1 MIFWVEM
8 QKARRRHDLLL
19 CLLVPLII
27 LLWVGGLSPES
38 EEELANGYSA
48 LFYSLPVIH
57 SILLPVAMAALASRL
72 WDMEVKGG
80 TMKLLYTLQSRRSLL
95 MGKAV
100 FGLLETALMTA
111 IEMGAAA
118 LLGQVH
124 GYTEAFPT
132 AQFVYLAV
140 CTFAVEAMLFFS
152 ELLLMIRFGNPMTA
166 LCVGIVGA
174 LLGVFSAFMPHV
186 VSYFV
191 PWGYFVPL
199 SAYEVAEWNRQA
211 MQLFG
216 YGIGDG
222 AAYAAAHS
230 QKAA

>member
-140 CTFAVEAMLFFS
+140 CTFAVEAMLFFFRTAADDS
-152 ELLLMIRFGNPMTA
+152 VRQSDDRALRGDCRRTAGRVFGVHA
-166 LCVGIVGA
+166 AC
-174 LLGVFSAFMPHV
+174 
-186 VSYFV
+186 
-191 PWGYFVPL
+191 
-199 SAYEVAEWNRQA
+199 R
-211 MQLFG
+211 QLFCAVG
-216 YGIGDG
+216 LF
-222 AAYAAAHS
+222 
-230 QKAA
+230 

>member
-132 AQFVYLAV
+132 AQFVYLGGLHICGGSDAV
-140 CTFAVEAMLFFS
+140 FFRTAADDS
-152 ELLLMIRFGNPMTA
+152 VRQSDDRALRGDCRRTAGRVFGVHA
-166 LCVGIVGA
+166 AC
-174 LLGVFSAFMPHV
+174 
-186 VSYFV
+186 
-191 PWGYFVPL
+191 
-199 SAYEVAEWNRQA
+199 R
-211 MQLFG
+211 QLFCAVG
-216 YGIGDG
+216 LF
-222 AAYAAAHS
+222 
-230 QKAA
+230 

>member
-111 IEMGAAA
+111 IEMAPQLAGPSSWLHGSVSDRTVCISGGLHICGGSDAVFFRTAADDSVRQSDDRA
-118 LLGQVH
+118 LRGDCRRTAGRVFGVH
-124 GYTEAFPT
+124 A
-132 AQFVYLAV
+132 A
-140 CTFAVEAMLFFS
+140 C
-152 ELLLMIRFGNPMTA
+152 R
-166 LCVGIVGA
+166 
-174 LLGVFSAFMPHV
+174 
-186 VSYFV
+186 
-191 PWGYFVPL
+191 
-199 SAYEVAEWNRQA
+199 
-211 MQLFG
+211 QLFCAVG
-216 YGIGDG
+216 LFC
-222 AAYAAAHS
+222 AAERV
-230 QKAA
+230 

>member
-111 IEMGAAA
+111 IEMGVCLSGGLHICGGSDAVFFRTAADDSVRQSDDRTLRGDCRRTA
-118 LLGQVH
+118 GRVFGVH
-124 GYTEAFPT
+124 A
-132 AQFVYLAV
+132 A
-140 CTFAVEAMLFFS
+140 C
-152 ELLLMIRFGNPMTA
+152 R
-166 LCVGIVGA
+166 
-174 LLGVFSAFMPHV
+174 
-186 VSYFV
+186 
-191 PWGYFVPL
+191 
-199 SAYEVAEWNRQA
+199 
-211 MQLFG
+211 QLFCAVG
-216 YGIGDG
+216 LF
-222 AAYAAAHS
+222 
-230 QKAA
+230 

>member
-48 LFYSLPVIH
+48 LFYSLRSFIRFCCLWQWRRWP
-57 SILLPVAMAALASRL
+57 ARL

-118 LLGQVH
+118 LLAKFMATRKRFRPH
-124 GYTEAFPT
+124 SLSIWRSAHLRWKRCCFFPN
-132 AQFVYLAV
+132 
-140 CTFAVEAMLFFS
+140 C
-152 ELLLMIRFGNPMTA
+152 
-166 LCVGIVGA
+166 C
-174 LLGVFSAFMPHV
+174 
-186 VSYFV
+186 
-191 PWGYFVPL
+191 
-199 SAYEVAEWNRQA
+199 
-211 MQLFG
+211 
-216 YGIGDG
+216 
-222 AAYAAAHS
+222 
-230 QKAA
+230 